1 MLPNDLVTGLDAVR
15 ITRIMQLLLQLET
28 ELDFVIKLDPVDR
41 QSVNA
46 VDQGRQPFVDLTRDY
61 TANYTTL
68 LEISTDMRDKIARN
82 NFDFKAMREMLTKLE
97 SLTEG
102 VNDTTLLLGGI
113 CYDEGLI
120 VKTLTEVAMRR
131 KKPGVETLWDN
142 LMKLFDRPG
151 KKRNEGNTDVEDN
164 GGTNGGDGSGGDG
177 NGGNGNGGG
186 TGNGGPNTTL

>member
-15 ITRIMQLLLQLET
+15 ITRIMQLLLQLEA
-28 ELDFVIKLDPVDR
+28 ELDFVIKLDPEDR

-82 NFDFKAMREMLTKLE
+82 NFDFAALRSMLTKLE

-151 KKRNEGNTDVEDN
+151 RKGN
-164 GGTNGGDGSGGDG
+164 GGGAESGGNGDGGDGSGGD
-177 NGGNGNGGG
+177 GNGGG

>member
-1 MLPNDLVTGLDAVR
+1 MLPNDLVTGLDAAR
-15 ITRIMQLLLQLET
+15 IARIMQLLQQLEA
-28 ELDFVIKLDPVDR
+28 ELDFVIKLDPEDR

-61 TANYTTL
+61 TANYTAL
-68 LEISTDMRDKIARN
+68 LEISADMRDKIARN
-82 NFDFKAMREMLTKLE
+82 NFDFAALRGMLTKLE

-151 KKRNEGNTDVEDN
+151 RKGN
-164 GGTNGGDGSGGDG
+164 GGGDSGNGGGEGGNGGGDGGIGSGGDG
-177 NGGNGNGGG
+177 NDGGS
-186 TGNGGPNTTL
+186 GNGGPNTTL

>member
-15 ITRIMQLLLQLET
+15 ITRIMQLLQQLET
-28 ELDFVIKLDPVDR
+28 ELDFVIKLDPDDR

-68 LEISTDMRDKIARN
+68 LEISNDMRDKIARN
-82 NFDFKAMREMLTKLE
+82 NFDFRALRDVHTKLK

-102 VNDTTLLLGGI
+102 VNDTTLLIGGI

-151 KKRNEGNTDVEDN
+151 RKGNGTDTEAEDN
-164 GGTNGGDGSGGDG
+164 GGNDGGDGSGGD
-177 NGGNGNGGG
+177 GNGGG

>member
-1 MLPNDLVTGLDAVR
+1 MLPNDLDTGLDAAR
-15 ITRIMQLLLQLET
+15 IARIMQLLQQLEA
-28 ELDFVIKLDPVDR
+28 ELDFVIKLDPEDR

-61 TANYTTL
+61 TANYTAL
-68 LEISTDMRDKIARN
+68 LEISNDMRDKIARN
-82 NFDFKAMREMLTKLE
+82 NFDFRALREIHTKLK

-102 VNDTTLLLGGI
+102 VNDTTLLIGGI

-151 KKRNEGNTDVEDN
+151 RKGNGGDSQEGGDNGPNDN
-164 GGTNGGDGSGGDG
+164 GGPDDG
-177 NGGNGNGGG
+177 NDGG

>member
-82 NFDFKAMREMLTKLE
+82 NFDFAALRSMLTKLE

>member
-82 NFDFKAMREMLTKLE
+82 NFDFKALREMLTKLE

-164 GGTNGGDGSGGDG
+164 GGTNGDDGSGSD
-177 NGGNGNGGG
+177 GNGGG

>member
-15 ITRIMQLLLQLET
+15 ITRIMQLLLQLEA
-28 ELDFVIKLDPVDR
+28 ELDFVIKLDPEDR

>member
-1 MLPNDLVTGLDAVR
+1 MLPNDLFTGLDAVR
-15 ITRIMQLLLQLET
+15 ITRIMQLMQQLEA
-28 ELDFVIKLDPVDR
+28 ELDFVIKLDPKDR

-61 TANYTTL
+61 TAKYTAL
-68 LEISTDMRDKIARN
+68 LEISNDMRDKIARN
-82 NFDFKAMREMLTKLE
+82 NFDFNALREMLTKLE

-102 VNDTTLLLGGI
+102 VNDTALLLGGI

-151 KKRNEGNTDVEDN
+151 KKRNVEGDDN
-164 GGTNGGDGSGGDG
+164 GGTNGGDGNGGD
-177 NGGNGNGGG
+177 GNGGG

>member
-1 MLPNDLVTGLDAVR
+1 MLPNDLFTGLDAAR
-15 ITRIMQLLLQLET
+15 IARIMQLMQQLEA
-28 ELDFVIKLDPVDR
+28 ELDFVIKLDPEDR

-61 TANYTTL
+61 TAKYTAL
-68 LEISTDMRDKIARN
+68 LEISNDMRDKIARN
-82 NFDFKAMREMLTKLE
+82 NFDFNALREMLTKLE

-102 VNDTTLLLGGI
+102 VNDTALLLGGI

-164 GGTNGGDGSGGDG
+164 GGTNGDG
-177 NGGNGNGGG
+177 GGNGNGGG